1 MAINVTAR
9 LEKKKKQLD
18 GMLAKRRTM
27 EEQIRQIQEEMKGA
41 IVSNLSACYTR
52 DALQMELER
61 KNSAID
67 LTCVPVEK
75 VAEWLLSYYGDRRS
89 TRLEEAVLETSVHE
103 TIEKNPSDDV
113 SQALTSEETFRSE
126 SAMQ

>member
-27 EEQIRQIQEEMKGA
+27 EEQIRQIQEEMKGLT
-41 IVSNLSACYTR
+41 NERLKQWT

-75 VAEWLLSYYGDRRS
+75 VAEWLLLQYGDRRS
-89 TRLEEAVLETSVHE
+89 TRSEEAVLETSVHE
-103 TIEKNPSDDV
+103 TVEKNPSDDV

>member
-27 EEQIRQIQEEMKGA
+27 EEQIRQIQEEMKGLT
-41 IVSNLSACYTR
+41 NERLKQWT

-75 VAEWLLSYYGDRRS
+75 VAEWLLSCYEKS
-89 TRLEEAVLETSVHE
+89 SSKTS
-103 TIEKNPSDDV
+103 IEVPSEDSGHD
-113 SQALTSEETFRSE
+113 ASEEKPSGEANLASPQEEVFRFE

>member
-27 EEQIRQIQEEMKGA
+27 EEQIRQIQEEMKGLT
-41 IVSNLSACYTR
+41 NERLKQWT

-89 TRLEEAVLETSVHE
+89 TRPEEAVLE
-103 TIEKNPSDDV
+103 NPSDDV

>member
-27 EEQIRQIQEEMKGA
+27 EEQIRQIQEEMKGLT
-41 IVSNLSACYTR
+41 NERLKQWT

-103 TIEKNPSDDV
+103 TVEKNPSDDV

>member
-1 MAINVTAR
+1 MAR

-27 EEQIRQIQEEMKGA
+27 EEQIRQIQEEMKGLT
-41 IVSNLSACYTR
+41 NERLKQWT

-75 VAEWLLSYYGDRRS
+75 VAEWLLSHYRDRRS
-89 TRLEEAVLETSVHE
+89 TRPEEAVLETSVHE
-103 TIEKNPSDDV
+103 TVEKNPSDDV

>member
-1 MAINVTAR
+1 MAR

-27 EEQIRQIQEEMKGA
+27 EEQIRQIQEEMKGLT
-41 IVSNLSACYTR
+41 NERLKQWT

-75 VAEWLLSYYGDRRS
+75 VAEWLLSHYGDRRL
-89 TRLEEAVLETSVHE
+89 TRPEEVVSEASVHE
-103 TIEKNPSDDV
+103 TVEKNPSDNV
-113 SQALTSEETFRSE
+113 SHALTSEETFRSE

>member
-1 MAINVTAR
+1 
-9 LEKKKKQLD
+9 
-18 GMLAKRRTM
+18 M
-27 EEQIRQIQEEMKGA
+27 EEQIRQIQEEMKGLT
-41 IVSNLSACYTR
+41 NERLKQWT

-75 VAEWLLSYYGDRRS
+75 VAEWLLLQYGDRRS
-89 TRLEEAVLETSVHE
+89 TRSEEAVLETSVHE
-103 TIEKNPSDDV
+103 TVEKNPSDDV

-126 SAMQ
+126 SAMQCF

>member
-1 MAINVTAR
+1 VAINVTAR

-27 EEQIRQIQEEMKGA
+27 EEQIRQIQEEMKGLT
-41 IVSNLSACYTR
+41 NERLKQWT

-103 TIEKNPSDDV
+103 TVEKNPSDDV

>member
-1 MAINVTAR
+1 MAMNVTAR

-27 EEQIRQIQEEMKGA
+27 EEQIRQIQEEMKGLT
-41 IVSNLSACYTR
+41 NERLKQWT

-103 TIEKNPSDDV
+103 TVEKNPSDDV

>member
-27 EEQIRQIQEEMKGA
+27 EEQIRQIQEEMKGLT
-41 IVSNLSACYTR
+41 NERLKQWT

-75 VAEWLLSYYGDRRS
+75 VAEWLLLQYGERRS
-89 TRLEEAVLETSVHE
+89 TRSEEAVLETSVHE
-103 TIEKNPSDDV
+103 TVEKNPSDDV

-126 SAMQ
+126 STMQ